1 LGEGFLAPAR
11 PRCFPTVVDGND
23 IAARLEKAIERAMK
37 VKKEAVELVEEATKT
52 INAESVEQKVIEP
65 ISDKRYRRG

>member
-1 LGEGFLAPAR
+1 
-11 PRCFPTVVDGND
+11 
-23 IAARLEKAIERAMK
+23 MK